1 MATLV
6 YIVTTMLALQCWA
19 TIASESSAEL
29 MLSSINNSL
38 STLGR
43 SFCSL
48 ENNRDLISRISF
60 DMERIG
66 WDLASTI
73 TEIQQ
78 QRIKFHGKRD
88 LVALSCRQSAL
99 CLNTFSL
106 KSVLKTKVAQDVGY
120 IVDFMAI
127 NDHELMY
134 LVEGIPNFIQCLY

>member
-1 MATLV
+1 MAILV

-48 ENNRDLISRISF
+48 ENVSRMTYDNRDLISRISF

-88 LVALSCRQSAL
+88 LVILTC
-99 CLNTFSL
+99 
-106 KSVLKTKVAQDVGY
+106 V
-120 IVDFMAI
+120 
-127 NDHELMY
+127 
-134 LVEGIPNFIQCLY
+134 